1 MCVLEVLY
9 HHAIFGGAQTSHDCF
24 KFWQIGLSVNIAKM
38 VGLLDRDIVTIED

>member
-9 HHAIFGGAQTSHDCF
+9 HHAMFGGAQTSHDCF
-24 KFWQIGLSVNIAKM
+24 KFWIGLSVNIAKM